1 MVERVGAG
9 QADFRGGAKI
19 HPVTSRNP
27 RRAAPGIDP
36 KGKIMN
42 RNHLMHLATL
52 PASRGKPVTA
62 QAPKPAP
69 RRAADPLAAEDATGW
84 RAARKAEA
92 RQVAGWLRA
101 TAPKKATKAKPAAER
116 PTLAGLERALAAEN
130 ARQAKPIGF
139 AAVKGGVQ

>member
-1 MVERVGAG
+1 M
-9 QADFRGGAKI
+9 I
-19 HPVTSRNP
+19 
-27 RRAAPGIDP
+27 
-36 KGKIMN
+36 
-42 RNHLMHLATL
+42 RNHLMHFATL

-69 RRAADPLAAEDATGW
+69 RRAAEPVAAEDVTRW

-92 RQVAGWLRA
+92 AAVAGWLRA
-101 TAPKKATKAKPAAER
+101 AKPKKATKPAKAEA

-139 AAVKGGVQ
+139 DAIGGVK